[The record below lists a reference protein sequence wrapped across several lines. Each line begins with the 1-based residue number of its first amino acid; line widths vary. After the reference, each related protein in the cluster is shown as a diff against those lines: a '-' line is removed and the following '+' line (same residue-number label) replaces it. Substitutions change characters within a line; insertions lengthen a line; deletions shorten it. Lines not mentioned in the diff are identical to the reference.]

1 MKNFASGVDI
11 HHRRK
16 YMLRIIL
23 GVIAGFIIW
32 SIVWVGMD
40 ALLSAISPGWFGR
53 TFAEFQNAVNRNET
67 FTPPVLISVYL
78 IFQSVL
84 CSLIAGFAAAAIAKE
99 NRKSTL
105 ALGVLLLATGIF
117 VEAYHWNYFPLWYHV
132 LFLLLLIPATVL
144 GGRLR
149 GEK

>member
-1 MKNFASGVDI
+1 
-11 HHRRK
+11 
-16 YMLRIIL
+16 MLRIIL
-23 GVIAGFIIW
+23 GIIAGFIVW

-40 ALLSAISPGWFGR
+40 AVLSAISPDWFGKN
-53 TFAEFQNAVNRNET
+53 FIEFQNAVNLNQP
-67 FTPPVLISVYL
+67 FTPPVSVSVYL

-84 CSLIAGFAAAAIAKE
+84 CSMLAGFTAAAIARE

-117 VEAYHWNYFPLWYHV
+117 VEVYHWKYFPVWYHV

>member
-1 MKNFASGVDI
+1 
-11 HHRRK
+11 
-16 YMLRIIL
+16 MLRTIL

-53 TFAEFQNAVNRNET
+53 ISAEFQNAVNRNEP
-67 FTPPVLISVYL
+67 FTPPVSISVYL
-78 IFQSVL
+78 VFQSVL

-99 NRKSTL
+99 KRKSTL
-105 ALGVLLLATGIF
+105 ALGVLLLVTGVF

-149 GEK
+149 SEK